1 MSARTA
7 MRTHRC
13 GDLRAGDV
21 GSEVTLC
28 GWVWRRRDHG
38 GVTFIDLRDRSGIVQ
53 VVANPESAPGAHAAL
68 EQARPEW
75 ARGMEVEFAGLMARN
90 QVIKLKDLNP
100 AFTNPKLITI
110 AYFEATQLVD
120 YLATTYGNA
129 GMQKLMFKGIK

>member
-38 GVTFIDLRDRSGIVQ
+38 GVTFIDLRDREGLVQ
-53 VVANPESAPGAHAAL
+53 LVFHPQDAPEAHAAAQHL
-68 EQARPEW
+68 RSETVVRVRGSVRARP
-75 ARGMEVEFAGLMARN
+75 GGT
-90 QVIKLKDLNP
+90 
-100 AFTNPKLITI
+100 TN
-110 AYFEATQLVD
+110 AD
-120 YLATTYGNA
+120 LATRR
-129 GMQKLMFKGIK
+129 MR